1 MRSLGRETLAIIG
14 ATIAL
19 AALILTGTAGVR
31 GEFQT
36 VRDELRAEARTDRE
50 SFQSHVFR
58 SRMGAPR
65 DLKDRIGKRLFR
77 NPRMVR
83 DMLGAFVP
91 ARWTA
96 DIDADTLGIIYVG

>member
-1 MRSLGRETLAIIG
+1 M
-14 ATIAL
+14 
-19 AALILTGTAGVR
+19 
-31 GEFQT
+31 
-36 VRDELRAEARTDRE
+36 
-50 SFQSHVFR
+50 

-91 ARWTA
+91 ARWTEGI
-96 DIDADTLGIIYVG
+96 DIDTLRELPGEFINERGDKRLADLLL